1 MLKRLLDLFT
11 QPESPRE
18 ALKPELAAAALLVE
32 VMAADDRWLAEE
44 EQSIRLAL
52 LNSLNLSDAECDD
65 LISSARNQQQDAHD
79 YYALTRQINDHFTP
93 EQKYELIQNM
103 WKVAW
108 ADGELDRYED
118 STIRK
123 VAELLYVPHEQFI
136 KAKLETKPA

>member
-18 ALKPELAAAALLVE
+18 TLKPELAAAALLVE

>member
-1 MLKRLLDLFT
+1 M
-11 QPESPRE
+11 
-18 ALKPELAAAALLVE
+18 
-32 VMAADDRWLAEE
+32 
-44 EQSIRLAL
+44 
-52 LNSLNLSDAECDD
+52 LNSLNLSDAKSDD